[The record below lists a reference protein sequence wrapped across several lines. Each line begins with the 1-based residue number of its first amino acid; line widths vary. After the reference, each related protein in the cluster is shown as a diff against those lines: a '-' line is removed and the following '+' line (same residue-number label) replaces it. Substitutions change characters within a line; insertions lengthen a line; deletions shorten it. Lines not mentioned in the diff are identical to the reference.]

1 MKLLSTIL
9 LLSIL
14 APAASA
20 QLPEP
25 EEGLVDA
32 AWVVLNDSILTSNM
46 VTQEAAR
53 MGKRDPSMGEEQL
66 IITATLSGV
75 RNMLFQEM
83 FLQLGFSDDL
93 LAPRLDAR
101 VQQLILESGSRA
113 GFEASLL
120 RDGYAN
126 IDEFRKDLRR
136 VFVQSTV
143 QSVLEGVAPT
153 QNQGMLVL
161 SSPTPSEIRDA
172 YNTDPSF
179 RRVEP
184 VLEWTTLKFFKEPGK
199 APAADR
205 AAEVTNR
212 LGAGLM
218 TIEEAFNAADRA
230 RVQQGITE
238 GMKPELVDFL
248 EFGKA
253 GDIMPLGGNAGG
265 SAQLVLLIGRT
276 EAQEFSF
283 EDAQISI
290 INALTSAK
298 RRESVEQAITD
309 QYHASYL
316 WVSPNLPGLQDFL
329 DQIYGG
335 EISAPTSAE
344 L

>member
-1 MKLLSTIL
+1 M
-9 LLSIL
+9 
-14 APAASA
+14 
-20 QLPEP
+20 
-25 EEGLVDA
+25 DA
-32 AWVVLNDSILTSNM
+32 AWVVLNDSVLTSTM
-46 VTQEAAR
+46 VNQEAAR
-53 MGKRDPSMGEEQL
+53 MAKRDPSMTEEQL
-66 IITATLSGV
+66 IITATLTGV

-83 FLQLGFSDDL
+83 FLKLGFNDEL
-93 LAPRLDAR
+93 LAPRLEDR

-126 IDEFRKDLRR
+126 IDEFRMDLRR

-143 QSVLEGVAPT
+143 QSVLEGAAPT

-161 SSPTPSEIRDA
+161 SKPTPAEIRAAYATDA
-172 YNTDPSF
+172 SF

-184 VLEWTTLKFFKEPGK
+184 VLEWTTLKFFNDPGK

-218 TIEEAFNAADRA
+218 TVEEAFNAADRA
-230 RVQQGITE
+230 RVQQGISE
-238 GMKPELVDFL
+238 GLKPELIDFL

-253 GDIMPLGGNAGG
+253 GDTLPLGGNAGG

-283 EDAQISI
+283 EEAQLTI

-298 RRESVEQAITD
+298 RRKAVEGAITD
-309 QYHASYL
+309 QYNASYL
-316 WVSPNLPGLQDFL
+316 WVNPDLPGLEDFL